1 MLDRILETADIR
13 AADAADRIDDSK
25 HRSTVAPVVR
35 PFGRA
40 LSGPGLGVIAEIKRR
55 SPSVGDIDPDLDP
68 VTQAVA
74 YERGGADAIS
84 VLTEPHFFGGSLE
97 DLRSVRA
104 AVSIPVL
111 RKDFTRNAAQIWEAR
126 AYGADAV
133 LLIVA
138 ALTQDQLR
146 DLLQTATD
154 VGVDAIV
161 EAHTVEEVERAVAAN
176 AAIIGVNN
184 RNLRTFETDLSVA
197 EDAAPNVPSQCLAI
211 AESGVSTVEDAKRM
225 AAAGYGAILVGE
237 ALVRHSD
244 PQALVAS
251 LKAVRV
257 DGTGTSS

>member
-25 HRSTVAPVVR
+25 RIASNAPPVR
-35 PFGRA
+35 PFGSA
-40 LSGPGLGVIAEIKRR
+40 LTKSGLGVVAEIKRR

-84 VLTEPHFFGGSLE
+84 VLTEPHYFGGSLE

-126 AYGADAV
+126 AFGADAV

-146 DLLQTATD
+146 NLMQTAAD

-176 AAIIGVNN
+176 ATIIGVNN
-184 RNLRTFETDLSVA
+184 RDLRTFETDLSVA
-197 EDAAPNVPSQCLAI
+197 EDAGPIVPSQCLAI
-211 AESGVSTVEDAKRM
+211 AESGVSTVEGAKRM
-225 AAAGYGAILVGE
+225 AAAGYAAILVGE
-237 ALVRHSD
+237 ALVRHPD
-244 PQALVAS
+244 PAVLVAA
-251 LKAVRV
+251 LKGVA
-257 DGTGTSS
+257 

>member
-13 AADAADRIDDSK
+13 AADAADRMDDYKHAAID
-25 HRSTVAPVVR
+25 APAIR

-40 LSGPGLGVIAEIKRR
+40 LSGSGLGVIAEIKRR

-68 VTQAVA
+68 VAQAVA

-138 ALTQDQLR
+138 VLTQDQLR
-146 DLLQTATD
+146 DLLQSATE

-161 EAHTVEEVERAVAAN
+161 EAHTVEEVETAVAAR

-197 EDAAPNVPSQCLAI
+197 EDAAANVPSECLAI
-211 AESGVSTVEDAKRM
+211 AESGVSTVEGAKRM

-244 PQALVAS
+244 PAALVAE
-251 LKAVRV
+251 LKRAV
-257 DGTGTSS
+257 